1 MGQSQPFTQPRKE
14 MAEKPIALVVEDDAL
29 QRESIVTLLE
39 ESEMDV
45 ISCESGEAAALVL
58 DHVGGCVTALLTD
71 VNLAGRMDG
80 IELAQIAH
88 ERYPALRIIVLS
100 ANPRVSRL
108 PDGTQFIAKP
118 WKPLELLREARAWH

>member
-1 MGQSQPFTQPRKE
+1 MTMGQSQPFKQV
-14 MAEKPIALVVEDDAL
+14 ALVVEDDPL
-29 QRESIVTLLE
+29 QRETIVTLLE

-45 ISCESGEAAALVL
+45 IQCESAEAAELVL
-58 DHVGGCVTALLTD
+58 EHVGGCLTTLLTD
-71 VNLAGRMDG
+71 VNLAGSMDG

-88 ERYPALRIIVLS
+88 DRFPELRIIVIS

-118 WKPLELLREARAWH
+118 WRPLELLREARPWQH

>member
-1 MGQSQPFTQPRKE
+1 MGQSQPYKQ
-14 MAEKPIALVVEDDAL
+14 IALVVEDDPL
-29 QRESIVTLLE
+29 QRECIVTLLE

-45 ISCESGEAAALVL
+45 IQCESGEAAALVL
-58 DHVGGCVTALLTD
+58 DHVGGCLTTLLTD
-71 VNLAGRMDG
+71 VNLAGAMNG

-88 ERYPALRIIVLS
+88 DRFPALRIVVIS

-118 WKPLELLREARAWH
+118 WNALDLLREAHTTH